1 MSIARF
7 FCLIFAAEVTLAL
20 ALTACGGSG
29 GTSSPTP
36 AQASTVRVRFMEG
49 APQLEAIIG
58 GQPAPIGN
66 AYLRVDGQTVASSF
80 NYSTLTSYLTMPSDL
95 HALTARNLLGYAVGP
110 IKIPALTG
118 GVTYTL
124 ILVGSYPK
132 YSVLAFPDPTT
143 GSGAQ
148 LSLYAASPTVPQ
160 AAFGTFTASTKSNF
174 KQRGSAKFGNVAT
187 VTIGKSVSNIGGYT
201 GPLSNPLGELTAA
214 QIDPHD
220 KHSVLPFHVATRL
233 SLFLLDPGTGNPP
246 GPVFGSLDR

>member
-1 MSIARF
+1 
-7 FCLIFAAEVTLAL
+7 LIFAGAL

-29 GTSSPTP
+29 GTSPAVP
-36 AQASTVRVRFMEG
+36 AQASSVRVRFMEG

-110 IKIPALTG
+110 LKIPPLTAG
-118 GVTYTL
+118 ATYTL

-143 GSGAQ
+143 GSAAQ
-148 LSLYAASPTVPQ
+148 LSLYEASPAVPQ
-160 AAFGTFTASTKSNF
+160 AAFGTFAASTRSSF
-174 KQRGSAKFGNVAT
+174 KERGSVKFGDVAT
-187 VTIGKSVSNIGGYT
+187 VTIGKSVSNIGGYA
-201 GPLSNPLGELTAA
+201 GPPSKPLGTLTLA

-220 KHSVLPFHVATRL
+220 KHNVLPFHVATRL
-233 SLFLLDPGTGNPP
+233 SLFLIDPGTGSPT
-246 GPVFGSLDR
+246 GPLFGSLDR